1 MHILINS
8 IHNNNNNKFYIVAN
22 KNINMISISPDIYL
36 FLSIILET
44 SSTICLRNV
53 NYNKLWYFP
62 SYIGYGISFYI
73 FPKSLTKYSLSTAY
87 QIWCGAG
94 IILTRIIDTLYFNN
108 ILKIKNL
115 IGILIIIIG
124 IMLAK

>member
-1 MHILINS
+1 MHILINP
-8 IHNNNNNKFYIVAN
+8 IHNNNNKFYIVPN
-22 KNINMISISPDIYL
+22 KNINMITISPDIYL

-94 IILTRIIDTLYFNN
+94 IILTRIIDTFYLNN

>member
-1 MHILINS
+1 MHILINP
-8 IHNNNNNKFYIVAN
+8 IHNNNNKFYIAAN
-22 KNINMISISPDIYL
+22 KNINMISVSPDIYL

-73 FPKSLTKYSLSTAY
+73 FPKSLTKYNLSTAY
-87 QIWCGAG
+87 QIWCGSG

-115 IGILIIIIG
+115 IGILIIIIV